1 MLIGRKNPLG
11 VMDDPVKGLL
21 LEALSTLDYNYI
33 IKEIDVERGENELR
47 VSVVMKPRRDDA
59 TISTWRII
67 EMEERITSV
76 LGLEPDL
83 SHSRVGV
90 TPEGFL
96 LVVYVFRI
104 RGIRPVDYENVGI

>member
-1 MLIGRKNPLG
+1 MLISRKNPLG

-21 LEALSTLDYNYI
+21 FEVLSTLDYNYVV
-33 IKEIDVERGENELR
+33 KEIDVERGENELR

-67 EMEERITSV
+67 EMEERITSL

-90 TPEGFL
+90 TPDGLL
-96 LVVYVFRI
+96 LVVYAFRVKDI
-104 RGIRPVDYENVGI
+104 RWIDELS